1 MQSHPLSLRLKP
13 DVQARLQAEAEAS
26 EQKMAEIAVTAIETY
41 LESQAAKRLQL
52 EQAIASADEGTFV
65 SSEKM
70 ADWIASWGSENELPE
85 PEPDI
90 FTKPSRR
97 A

>member
-1 MQSHPLSLRLKP
+1 MQNHSLSLRLKP

-26 EQKMAEIAVTAIETY
+26 EQKMADLAVTAIENY
-41 LESQAAKRLQL
+41 LEGQAEKRLQL
-52 EQAIASADEGTFV
+52 EQAVAAADDGTFI
-65 SSEKM
+65 SSERM
-70 ADWIASWGSENELPE
+70 ADWISSWGSQNERPE

-90 FTKPSRR
+90 FPKPSKR

>member
-1 MQSHPLSLRLKP
+1 MQNHSLSLRLKP

-41 LESQAAKRLQL
+41 LEGQAEKRLQL
-52 EQAIASADEGTFV
+52 EQAIVSADEGTFI

-70 ADWIASWGSENELPE
+70 ADWIASWGAENELPE

-90 FTKPSRR
+90 FLKPSKPV
-97 A
+97 